1 MWVSEGGGRPPGRHR
16 ARASGLTAF
25 LGPRFSRLYPLYF
38 FMLALDVFLG
48 KTLFLS
54 LLGKEDGFH
63 DLARAALLPSIAAKL
78 ALCAVRELLTRLCD
92 RRRRELVDQHRMVFL
107 SRLPAAFGPGAQ
119 DTAAADHD
127 LRTPGLVRVLGRAFL
142 QPRGPG
148 GDRCLR
154 RQPLRLGGRG
164 GLGLSGFLL
173 PLAIVFIALFAGWR
187 IRPGGLPRRAVLS
200 RSPRYPADGSV
211 RSGWAAWS

>member
-142 QPRGPG
+142 QPRG
-148 GDRCLR
+148 
-154 RQPLRLGGRG
+154 QA
-164 GLGLSGFLL
+164 
-173 PLAIVFIALFAGWR
+173 AIDACGV
-187 IRPGGLPRRAVLS
+187 S
-200 RSPRYPADGSV
+200 HYGSV
-211 RSGWAAWS
+211 AGVAWGYQDSFYRWLLYLSPYSRVGEFVRVGCLVAQFYLVLRDIPPTGA